1 MFSVVPKRSNAVKKS
16 PLTRLE
22 RSVKTRYDGYMTKQL
37 PSKAIGY
44 IRVSTQRQGQSG
56 LGLSAQQAAIAEF
69 CRANG
74 LTLLREYREVESGRH
89 NERPVLAQAIAQ
101 ARACKGLLLIAK
113 LDRLARDVHFI
124 SGLMKQVDFR
134 ACDYPDDD
142 AFILHIR
149 AAVAEDEARRIS
161 QRTKDGLQAAKRK
174 GVKLGA
180 SNPACRNLT
189 RSAAR
194 KGAKSNALKAREAN
208 AEATAI
214 IRSLKHLTLAGIAS
228 ELDARGIFTRTGR
241 TWSAMQVSRLLA
253 R

>member
-1 MFSVVPKRSNAVKKS
+1 MAKARKTLKKS

-22 RSVKTRYDGYMTKQL
+22 RRTKTSYDGYMTKQL
-37 PSKAIGY
+37 PSKVIAY
-44 IRVSTQRQGQSG
+44 VRVSTQRQGISG
-56 LGLSAQQAAIAEF
+56 LGLAAQQSAIAEF

-74 LTLLREYREVESGRH
+74 LTLLKEYREVESGRKDD
-89 NERPVLAQAIAQ
+89 RPVLRQAIAQ
-101 ARACKGLLLIAK
+101 AKAAKGLLLIAK

-161 QRTKDGLQAAKRK
+161 QRTKDALQAAKRK
-174 GVKLGA
+174 GKKLGA

-194 KGAKSNALKAREAN
+194 KGAKSNALRAQVAN

-214 IRSLKHLTLAGIAS
+214 IRSLKHLSLAAIAS

-253 R
+253 RA